1 MKRGVK
7 VRDGAVVVGAFD
19 VQAQGGAVRGVAD
32 AALQA
37 AVGFHFG
44 VAYLELSASRWRAS
58 EMRMRR
64 EQRLLPLPSR
74 GTSRAGVP
82 PKRSSKT
89 CRQREALA
97 SVYVHLGADI
107 FSSPGAVP

>member
-1 MKRGVK
+1 MEGWVK
-7 VRDGAVVVGAFD
+7 VRDGAVGVGSLE
-19 VQAQGGAVRGVAD
+19 VQAKGCAVRGVAD

-82 PKRSSKT
+82 PKRSSK
-89 CRQREALA
+89 R
-97 SVYVHLGADI
+97 
-107 FSSPGAVP
+107 